1 MAVHVAEKPH
11 AVLGPSKWDQWGNC
25 PGSIALTDGLP
36 NNSSGYAKEGNAA
49 HALLEDCLEGG
60 FDAEDLL
67 GREYEIEGEIF
78 TVDMDMA
85 DAVNTAIGW
94 VREAIDPARGDVLLV
109 EQQVPIAFLTGE
121 TDATGTSD
129 VIGIVDGGKT
139 LVVMDYKHGRG
150 VQVYATT
157 YVSEEDREAGIEPD
171 PNGQMAM
178 YGLGALHML
187 APIYEDIETVRLV
200 IMQPRIEWHDSVD
213 LPVAKLLEFGEKV
226 TLAAGAVELNRQVHA
241 EGNTLDLV
249 PTDKGCKFCKAKHF
263 CPALQGVMTN
273 ALAVAS
279 TAEDFDD
286 LTLPKK
292 AASVVID
299 DAIPAEKLAE
309 MMRAA
314 PMIETVLK
322 AVRAEVERRLFDGET
337 VPGFYLG
344 EGKKGNRQWIDED
357 QAAIEL
363 TKSGRLKVD
372 EAFEKKVLSPTKA
385 EKVLKSR
392 PKIWAKIAPL
402 IHQPDGK
409 PSVCSDGDKNP
420 PYLLGSSVEAF
431 EDLTVAPESA
441 AIEGPSVDP
450 FS

>member
-1 MAVHVAEKPH
+1 MSVHVPDKPH
-11 AVLGPSKWDQWGNC
+11 AVLGPSKWDQWGTC
-25 PGSIALTDGLP
+25 PGSIPLTEGLP
-36 NNSSGYAKEGNAA
+36 NNSSGYAREGNAA

-67 GREYEIEGEIF
+67 GREYEVEGEIF
-78 TVDMDMA
+78 VVDMDMA

-94 VREAIDPARGDVLLV
+94 VKQEIDVDKGDILLV
-109 EQQVPIAFLTGE
+109 EQQVPISQLTGE
-121 TDATGTSD
+121 TDAVGSSD
-129 VIGIVDGGKT
+129 VIGICDGGKL
-139 LVVMDYKHGRG
+139 LVVMDYKHGKG
-150 VQVYATT
+150 VQVYAST
-157 YVSEEDREAGIEPD
+157 YVVEEDAAAGVGPD

-187 APIYEDIETVRLV
+187 MPIYDTIERVKLV
-200 IMQPRIEWHDSVD
+200 IMQPRIDWYDSIEM
-213 LPVAKLLEFGEKV
+213 PVAKLLEFGEKV
-226 TLAAGAVELNRQVHA
+226 TEAAGMVELNRQVHA

-249 PTDKGCKFCKAKHF
+249 PSDKGCKFCKAKHF
-263 CPALQGVMTN
+263 CPALKGVMTN

-279 TAEDFDD
+279 KATDFDD

-299 DAIPAEKLAE
+299 EQIEPEKLAE

-314 PMIETVLK
+314 PMIETIIK
-322 AVRAEVERRLFDGET
+322 AVRAEVERRLFDGQQ

-344 EGKKGNRQWIDED
+344 EGKRGNRAWIDED

-372 EAFEKKVLSPTKA
+372 EAFEKKLLSPTKA

-402 IHQPDGK
+402 IHQPEGK
-409 PSVCSDGDKNP
+409 PSVCADGDKNP
-420 PYLLGSSVEAF
+420 PYRLPSPEDF
-431 EDLTVAPESA
+431 EDLTAEPEGA
-441 AIEGPSVDP
+441 AIEASVDP